1 LVDVRG
7 AVAAP
12 AVPDLEA
19 AIRSLIERDAVS
31 IPPYPGV
38 AMRLQ
43 QLVQTGNYGMND
55 LSKVAMTDPVVTAF
69 LLRAANSAAYRGAS
83 QITSVS
89 DAVMRIGGSD
99 VVRIAI
105 AASLGAQAGRKGAL
119 ATMRRRIWQ
128 ESLTSAVICFQ
139 LANARR
145 MNQQEA
151 FVCGLLHDIGKVVAT
166 SSLETVLAQN
176 KDERTLSEDEWMAY
190 IDRFQADLGRVTAK
204 KWTLAEVIQAVISDD
219 PTVEATG
226 NFKAMVEVVR
236 VADAVVAMMMT
247 DAAVSQERLEQI
259 PGLTR
264 PEAAVLLNAIPAIGP
279 FVASMDEATPA
290 AAGPPTTS
298 QVAAPPPRPAEPT
311 GQANFPAT
319 ILRANGQADVQCY
332 RVSPNGLTFVAKE
345 RQQHKY
351 LVKLQLRPPNIAPF
365 EVHASVENCKPDPE
379 GFAIDGRLFALA
391 GGAKDKWAALLAAS
405 GLAEGAAPAPA
416 AAKRAG

>member
-1 LVDVRG
+1 VGVT
-7 AVAAP
+7 

-19 AIRSLIERDAVS
+19 AIRALIERDAVT

-43 QLVQTGNYGMND
+43 QLVQTANYGMND
-55 LSKVAMTDPVVTAF
+55 LAKVAMTDPVVTGF
-69 LLRAANSAAYRGAS
+69 LLRAANSAAYRGAM

-89 DAVMRIGGSD
+89 DAVMRIGAAD

-105 AASLGAQAGRKGAL
+105 AASLGAQAGRKGVL

-166 SSLETVLAQN
+166 SSIETVLAQH
-176 KDERTLSEDEWMAY
+176 KDERTLSEAEWMAF
-190 IDRFQADLGRVTAK
+190 IDRFQVDLGRVTAR
-204 KWTLAEVIQAVISDD
+204 KWTLAEVIQAVIADD
-219 PTVEATG
+219 PSAEATG

-236 VADAVVAMMMT
+236 ISDAVVSLMMT
-247 DAAVSQERLEQI
+247 DASVPLERLEQI
-259 PGLTR
+259 PGLNR
-264 PEAAVLLNAIPAIGP
+264 AEAMVLLNAIPAIGP

-290 AAGPPTTS
+290 APGPTPNS
-298 QVAAPPPRPAEPT
+298 QVAAPPPRPSEPA

-345 RQQHKY
+345 RQQAKY
-351 LVKLQLRPPNIAPF
+351 LVKLQLRPPNISPF

-391 GGAKDKWAALLAAS
+391 GGSKDKWAALLAAS
-405 GLAEGAAPAPA
+405 GVAEGSAPA
-416 AAKRAG
+416 ASPAGAKRGATG